1 MTAERAKYFDYGDY
15 SGGSTYGAVLALNE
29 NDQIAY
35 EDFEQFD
42 QSRIGCVKTYVREQE
57 FLDYAKKNGIRP
69 QLIYYDDTAQMK
81 KALHNGGIDLAIC
94 NVMEIDEGEKVV
106 GRYAHAPFYYIT
118 TKGNAELLKKL
129 NEAMAGIKL
138 SQPGYENQ
146 LFSKYYPGSCLL
158 YTSRCV

>member
-1 MTAERAKYFDYGDY
+1 
-15 SGGSTYGAVLALNE
+15 
-29 NDQIAY
+29 
-35 EDFEQFD
+35 
-42 QSRIGCVKTYVREQE
+42 
-57 FLDYAKKNGIRP
+57 
-69 QLIYYDDTAQMK
+69 MK

-146 LFSKYYPGSCLL
+146 LFSKYYPGSAWIS
-158 YTSRCV
+158 YTRDELEFIRSAPVICVAMYDGRSPISSMEGSGFVGISADLCAVAGRGYRAGL